1 MCNCRQQL
9 VGKLKVIF
17 IMVQHNSVKEPN
29 YYNSIAER
37 PNNITINKVRK
48 QKARKQ
54 KAEQLFLL
62 A

>member
-1 MCNCRQQL
+1 L

-29 YYNSIAER
+29 YYNSIADTYQAER